1 MQQLRAGAFK
11 KTTLWI
17 LASPIILLVLTGFVT
32 TSAEARQRQQLAS
45 ASLAALKSRLAHTV
59 GFRIET
65 LRVTDGGAACIQ
77 YRTLD
82 GGGELQRGQ
91 AVVVGTEVALDDRR
105 DDRFEQAWNR
115 QCLGRAYDVT
125 AAFP

>member
-1 MQQLRAGAFK
+1 MPAEDPSTPPPAALTRAHGRRLRDIYRSAGWPSQDP
-11 KTTLWI
+11 LEI
-17 LASPIILLVLTGFVT
+17 DL
-32 TSAEARQRQQLAS
+32 
-45 ASLAALKSRLAHTV
+45 LAAGLLERRRSPLGH
-59 GFRIET
+59 ET

-77 YRTLD
+77 YRTLV